1 MLTPSREIAFKVLLR
16 VEREASFAAEL
27 LHSRLAEKLSPPDRA
42 LAQEIVMGCL
52 RRQNQLDWLAALFS
66 GRAPARWDAEVRV
79 AVRMG
84 IYQLRYLE
92 RVPAPAAVDQSVEAV
107 KRARKASA
115 AGLVNA
121 VLRRVTREPLEQLFP
136 AEMGPA
142 ERRAIRLSHPG
153 WLLERWEQ
161 RYGAER
167 AEAIARL
174 NNEAPPVFIRVP
186 PGARVEIGRPCRY
199 LRDCREITGL
209 APETRAAGA
218 PEARYPAQDQAS
230 QIVPHL
236 VAAEP
241 GQRVLD
247 LCAAPGL
254 KSAALLDLVAG
265 LSLIACDVHPS
276 RLRLMRRLAGAGG
289 ERFRLVA
296 LDGTQPLPFAV
307 AFDRI
312 LVDAPCSGTGTIR
325 RNPEIKWRL
334 DQDDLPILAAKQRW
348 LLSNAL
354 DSLAPGGRLV
364 YSTCSIEP
372 EENQSL
378 VETVLEGCPA
388 FRLVELERLPAEFFT
403 EEGRTLLRGH
413 WFQTLPDLGMDGFFA
428 AVIERV

>member
-27 LHSRLAEKLSPPDRA
+27 LHSRLAEKLSPADRA

-52 RRQNQLDWLAALFS
+52 RRQNQLDWLAAHFS

-84 IYQLRYLE
+84 IYQLRCLE
-92 RVPAPAAVDQSVEAV
+92 RVPTPAAVDQSVEAV

-115 AGLVNA
+115 ASLVNA

-136 AEMGPA
+136 AEMSPA
-142 ERRAIRLSHPG
+142 ERRAIQLSHPG
-153 WLLERWEQ
+153 WLLERWER

-174 NNEAPPVFIRVP
+174 NNEPPPVFIRVP
-186 PGARVEIGRPCRY
+186 PGARLEIGRPCRY

-209 APETRAAGA
+209 APDARAAGA

-254 KSAALLDLVAG
+254 KSAALLDLAAG
-265 LSLIACDVHPS
+265 LSLIACDVHPG
-276 RLRLMRRLAGAGG
+276 RLRLMRRLAGAGE
-289 ERFRLVA
+289 ERLRLVA
-296 LDGTQPLPFAV
+296 LDGTRPLPFAV

-334 DQDDLPILAAKQRW
+334 DEDDLPILAAKQRW

-354 DSLAPGGRLV
+354 DSLRPGGRLV

-372 EENQSL
+372 EENQK
-378 VETVLEGCPA
+378 VIQAVLEGRGEC
-388 FRLVELERLPAEFFT
+388 RLMELERLPAQSFT
-403 EEGRTLLRGH
+403 EEGRTLLHGP
-413 WFQTLPDLGMDGFFA
+413 WFQTLPDLGLDGFFA

>member
-1 MLTPSREIAFKVLLR
+1 MLTPSRQIAFQVLLR

-27 LHSRLAEKLSPPDRA
+27 LNSRLAEKLSAPDRA

-52 RRQNQLDWLAALFS
+52 RRQNQLDWLAAHFS
-66 GRAPARWDAEVRV
+66 GRAPERWDAEVRV

-92 RVPAPAAVDQSVEAV
+92 RVPASAAVDQSVEAV

-121 VLRRVTREPLEQLFP
+121 VLRRVTREPLERLFP

-142 ERRAIRLSHPG
+142 ERCTIRLCHPG
-153 WLLERWEQ
+153 WLLERWER

-174 NNEAPPVFIRVP
+174 NNEPPPVFIRVP
-186 PGARVEIGRPCRY
+186 PGARVEMGRPCRY
-199 LRDCREITGL
+199 LRDCREITGV
-209 APETRAAGA
+209 APGAAAG
-218 PEARYPAQDQAS
+218 YPAQDQAS

-236 VAAEP
+236 VAAGP

-254 KSAALLDLVAG
+254 KSAALLDLAAG
-265 LSLIACDVHPS
+265 LSLIACDVHPG
-276 RLRLMRRLAGAGG
+276 RLRLMRRLAGAGVQ
-289 ERFRLVA
+289 RLRLVA
-296 LDGTQPLPFAV
+296 LDGTRPLPFAV

-312 LVDAPCSGTGTIR
+312 LLDAPCSGTGTIR

-334 DQDDLPILAAKQRW
+334 QEDDLPILAAKQRW

-364 YSTCSIEP
+364 YSTCSIEH
-372 EENQSL
+372 EENQA
-378 VETVLEGCPA
+378 VVQAVLEGRGE
-388 FRLVELERLPAEFFT
+388 FRLLELERLPAEFLT
-403 EEGRTLLRGH
+403 DEGQTLLRGR
-413 WFQTLPDLGMDGFFA
+413 WFQTLPDLGLDGFFG
-428 AVIERV
+428 AVIERT

>member
-27 LHSRLAEKLSPPDRA
+27 LNSRLAEKLSPPDRA

-52 RRQNQLDWLAALFS
+52 RRQNQLDWLAARFS
-66 GRAPARWDAEVRV
+66 DRAPARWDAEVRV

-142 ERRAIRLSHPG
+142 ERRTIRLCHPG
-153 WLLERWEQ
+153 WLLERWER

-167 AEAIARL
+167 AEAIAHL
-174 NNEAPPVFIRVP
+174 NNEPPPVFIRVP

-209 APETRAAGA
+209 APE
-218 PEARYPAQDQAS
+218 ARYPVQDQAS

-236 VAAEP
+236 VAAEL
-241 GQRVLD
+241 GQRALD

-254 KSAALLDLVAG
+254 KSGALLDLVAG
-265 LSLIACDVHPS
+265 LSLIACDVHPG
-276 RLRLMRRLAGAGG
+276 RLRLMRRLAGAGV
-289 ERFRLVA
+289 ERLRLVA
-296 LDGTQPLPFAV
+296 LDGTRSLPFAV
-307 AFDRI
+307 AFDRV

-364 YSTCSIEP
+364 YSTCSIEH
-372 EENQSL
+372 EENQAV
-378 VETVLEGCPA
+378 VEAVLEGRGE
-388 FRLVELERLPAEFFT
+388 FRLIELERLPAEFLT
-403 EEGRTLLRGH
+403 EEGRTLLRGR
-413 WFQTLPDLGMDGFFA
+413 WFQTLPDLGLDGFFA
-428 AVIERV
+428 AVMERV

>member
-16 VEREASFAAEL
+16 VERESSFAAEL

-52 RRQNQLDWLAALFS
+52 RRQNQLDWLAAHFS
-66 GRAPARWDAEVRV
+66 GRATARWDAEVRV

-121 VLRRVTREPLEQLFP
+121 VLRRVTRAPLEQLFP

-153 WLLERWEQ
+153 WLLERWER

-186 PGARVEIGRPCRY
+186 PGAGVEIGRPCRY

-209 APETRAAGA
+209 APESG
-218 PEARYPAQDQAS
+218 ELDARYRAQDQAS

-265 LSLIACDVHPS
+265 LSLIACDVHPG

-289 ERFRLVA
+289 ERLRLVA

-372 EENQSL
+372 EENQSV
-378 VETVLEGCPA
+378 VETVLEGRPG

-403 EEGRTLLRGH
+403 EEGRTLLRGT